1 MTKESFYWSEDNQPT
16 RYSTGVRLFFI
27 LLLAMAPLALIAFF
41 VTLQI
46 DRNTENSRNE
56 AAISAVNLSALQL
69 DNALNK
75 IQDDLRKTKQ
85 LLARSGPQKACHDLT
100 ILADQN
106 GFDSGFLF
114 ENSSGEP
121 SCTIGIMPENI
132 AHQIFIGD
140 AEPVQIANN
149 QSGLILNVRNDGEK
163 LAASVFI
170 SDASLLE
177 LADPEDNLPLSDLRL
192 HSGNEDLLLKSLPIR
207 RKSLLQEPIIAPQ
220 SVLGMEL
227 VLQLPK
233 PPAVSPNY
241 FIRLLLVM
249 MMVFAAM
256 IGWVIVNRM
265 LLQPL
270 KSLQHKMHDYAPGV
284 AVTDLQQTNMMAPEI
299 RELDNVFNQMAS
311 KVNDDKTALASSL
324 DHQKKLT
331 REVHHRVKN
340 NLQIITSLL
349 NLHGRAISE
358 PALKEHY
365 SMIQRR
371 VEALSVV
378 HRNHFAQGEAANGIS
393 LRALVSE
400 ILSSF
405 RTGERH
411 DIASR
416 CDIDCGQHQ
425 VEQDIAMPIAFL
437 LTELLEVIETL
448 DKDSQYPIII
458 SAQSDNSGKL
468 MRLSLSNQALV
479 GNDATDIL
487 SRQNIRK
494 IITGLT
500 RQLRA
505 DLVHDKQHGTIAIAV
520 PVAHSV

>member
-1 MTKESFYWSEDNQPT
+1 MAEDSFYWAEDKKPAS
-16 RYSTGVRLFFI
+16 YSTGVRLFFI

-46 DRNTENSRNE
+46 DRNTKDTRNE
-56 AAISAVNLSALQL
+56 AAVNAVNLSALQL
-69 DNALNK
+69 DNALNQ

-85 LLARSGPQKACHDLT
+85 RLSSSGAQIACHELAASAARSG
-100 ILADQN
+100 
-106 GFDSGFLF
+106 FDSALLF
-114 ENSSGEP
+114 QDASGEP
-121 SCTIGIMPENI
+121 ACTIGIMPENI
-132 AHQIFIGD
+132 AQQILIGD

-149 QSGLILNVRNDGEK
+149 QTGLIMNVRNDGEK

-170 SDASLLE
+170 SGNSLLE
-177 LADPEDNLPLSDLRL
+177 LADPEDSLPLSDLRL

-207 RKSLLQEPIIAPQ
+207 RKSRFQEQITAPQ

-241 FIRLLLVM
+241 FIRLLLIM

-270 KSLQHKMHDYAPGV
+270 KALQHKMHDYGPGV
-284 AVTDLQQTNMMAPEI
+284 AVTNLPETSMMAPEI
-299 RELDNVFNQMAS
+299 RELDNVFNHMAG
-311 KVNDDKTALASSL
+311 KVNDDKTALAHSL

-371 VEALSVV
+371 VDALSMV
-378 HRNHFAQGEAANGIS
+378 HRNHFAQGEGGSGIS
-393 LRALVSE
+393 LRALVNE
-400 ILSSF
+400 ILTSF
-405 RTGERH
+405 RTGH
-411 DIASR
+411 DN
-416 CDIDCGQHQ
+416 DIVRRTDVDCGQHQ

-448 DKDSQYPIII
+448 DTENQHHINI
-458 SAQSDNSGKL
+458 SAQSDTTGKI
-468 MRLSLSNQALV
+468 MRLSLSSQALI
-479 GNDATDIL
+479 GDAATDIL
-487 SRQNIRK
+487 ARQNISK

-500 RQLRA
+500 RQLRS
-505 DLVHDKQHGTIAIAV
+505 DLVHDKQQGVISMAV
-520 PVAHSV
+520 PVLNLH